1 MDNPVGVIR
10 NLVGMKNEK
19 LLKSYCEN
27 EDQKY
32 DSCEKRWKITAVKGL
47 CCNYFGKKREAT
59 DSNSKRWCENGNS
72 RPHKL
77 VFDKR
82 DSSPLTSLLMVRGK
96 NSDTFDENYRS
107 KSNQISS
114 LSSHLRW

>member
-10 NLVGMKNEK
+10 NLVGMK
-19 LLKSYCEN
+19 N

-59 DSNSKRWCENGNS
+59 DSNSKR
-72 RPHKL
+72 
-77 VFDKR
+77 
-82 DSSPLTSLLMVRGK
+82 
-96 NSDTFDENYRS
+96 
-107 KSNQISS
+107 
-114 LSSHLRW
+114 

>member
-10 NLVGMKNEK
+10 NLVGMENEK
-19 LLKSYCEN
+19 LLKSSCEN

-32 DSCEKRWKITAVKGL
+32 DSCEKRWKITPVKGL

-77 VFDKR
+77 IFDKR

-114 LSSHLRW
+114 LS